1 MAISFYLRFLM
12 KFQFLFIVHCFGHL
26 TVKDGWVQVTLC
38 SISRMVII
46 GGRPWCDSEFE
57 LKVAL
62 NIEYK

>member
-1 MAISFYLRFLM
+1 M